1 MTQRSYSMADAYRS
15 IYEKKEDTKDWP
27 SIKDAKEPKKT
38 NVKYDKHMGLHAPTI
53 KEALELLDEEDAE
66 YFLMKLE
73 AKGLSIDDQMRI
85 SKEYN
90 RKSPEEKKKANQA
103 ALGNTKKAEPKKDT
117 RSDSEK
123 MADATDERP
132 GSFYRRFGK

>member
-53 KEALELLDEEDAE
+53 KEAIDILEEEGLLNEIDMKKFKDE
-66 YFLMKLE
+66 LR
-73 AKGLSIDDQMRI
+73 AKGAVFVDDPKPVAQP
-85 SKEYN
+85 KA
-90 RKSPEEKKKANQA
+90 KKPA
-103 ALGNTKKAEPKKDT
+103 PKKDNRT
-117 RSDSEK
+117 PSER
-123 MADATDERP
+123 MADAYASP
-132 GSFYRRFGK
+132 RRGPLGAVRAD